1 MIIECIIEL
10 NWLCKHIKK
19 VRSSEPTII
28 LNWIKHSFSLWV
40 SLKELR
46 NCVLRIIRGWSLFW
60 SIQVTKACIFYL
72 FLWKTSFLSVP
83 SGHRTSFGR
92 SMDVYMK
99 SGLHIDV
106 HGMSKGRLMST
117 GSAQNLFKKFKKT
130 KLYFGNLILAAL

>member
-1 MIIECIIEL
+1 MSIVKGATKLCFTYYP
-10 NWLCKHIKK
+10 WLVIVLFNTGYK
-19 VRSSEPTII
+19 
-28 LNWIKHSFSLWV
+28 SLH
-40 SLKELR
+40 
-46 NCVLRIIRGWSLFW
+46 
-60 SIQVTKACIFYL
+60 
-72 FLWKTSFLSVP
+72 FLPISWKTSFLSVP